1 MNKCANHEELL
12 EQMAVLKGQMA
23 ETAAKARML
32 FDIITTK
39 PECVD
44 EVEIQLNKLEA
55 EQERYISAIQDI
67 VV

>member
-1 MNKCANHEELL
+1 MNKCIANEELL

-23 ETAAKARML
+23 ETSAKARML
-32 FDIITTK
+32 LEIITTK

-44 EVEIQLNKLEA
+44 EVEMQLNKLEA
-55 EQERYISAIQDI
+55 EQKRYISAIQDI